1 MINLFGLEIDF
12 LHNIGEIVLRL
23 VLAVFLGGLIGFE
36 REFSGKAAGLRTN
49 ILICLGAAAF
59 TLGSI
64 FFSEQGTADL
74 SRVAAQIVTGIG
86 FLGAG
91 AIIQARGEVQGLT
104 SAATIWVVAAI
115 GLAVGCGFYS
125 LAFVTAALVMI
136 SLLILGWMEKALLSK
151 REMKRYEITL
161 TNSTAAIEKVQGFL
175 RDAGADLELTGIR
188 KDGEEACLAYRVT
201 ATTKCHEN
209 LSKTLS
215 PLPEVHSVL
224 FH

>member
-1 MINLFGLEIDF
+1 MLTLIGLEIDF

-23 VLAVFLGGLIGFE
+23 ALAVLLGGLIGFE

-64 FFSEQGTADL
+64 FFAEGTTADL

-91 AIIQARGEVQGLT
+91 TIIQARGEVQGLT
-104 SAATIWVVAAI
+104 SAATIWVVASI
-115 GLAVGCGFYS
+115 GLAAGCGYYS
-125 LAFVTAALVMI
+125 LAIVTTAFAMI
-136 SLLILGWMEKALLSK
+136 SLLILGWMEKSLLSK
-151 REMKRYEITL
+151 RETKQYEITMI
-161 TNSTAAIEKVQGFL
+161 NSTAAIEKVQKLL
-175 RDAGADLELTGIR
+175 REGGADLELTGIR
-188 KDGEEACLAYRVT
+188 KDGDEACLTYRVT
-201 ATTKCHEN
+201 ATTKSHEA

-215 PLPEVHSVL
+215 PLPEVRGVL